1 MDADS
6 TPLRQPRKAG
16 KLPRMRLA
24 TTKSASVLLSFFAL
38 SAGLAG
44 CPEKGSPA
52 DKTSAEPEHVE
63 PDDQG
68 KLDEKAKKPA
78 AGAPAAA
85 PAPGE
90 EKKADD
96 GKDEGGW

>member
-1 MDADS
+1 
-6 TPLRQPRKAG
+6 LRQSRKAG

-24 TTKSASVLLSFFAL
+24 SARSRALSLGLFAL
-38 SAGLAG
+38 CAVLAG
-44 CPEKGSPA
+44 CPEKGGGPA
-52 DKTSAEPEHVE
+52 DKTTAEPEQAE

-78 AGAPAAA
+78 GAAPAAA
-85 PAPGE
+85 PSAADD
-90 EKKADD
+90 KKADD

>member
-1 MDADS
+1 
-6 TPLRQPRKAG
+6 
-16 KLPRMRLA
+16 MRLA
-24 TTKSASVLLSFFAL
+24 SVRSAAVCIASFAL
-38 SAGLAG
+38 CSVLAG
-44 CPEKGSPA
+44 CPEKGGGPA
-52 DKTSAEPEHVE
+52 DKTVAEPEQAE

-78 AGAPAAA
+78 AAA
-85 PAPGE
+85 PSAAG